1 MIVMTMITGI
11 AEAPSVVTMTGATH
25 AGRVGA
31 SLLTRVGLP
40 ELVTD
45 SAEAYIRQ
53 AVSLAQDLPTLAN
66 LRATLRARVAS
77 SPLVS
82 APTVAREIEGAY
94 RSMWRRFCERTST

>member
-1 MIVMTMITGI
+1 MGV
-11 AEAPSVVTMTGATH
+11 PVVTLTGPTH

-40 ELVTD
+40 ALVTD
-45 SAEAYIRQ
+45 TPDAYVRQ
-53 AVSLAQDLPTLAN
+53 ALSLARDLPALAD

-82 APTVAREIEGAY
+82 APTVAREIEAAY
-94 RSMWRRFCERTST
+94 RAMWRLFCELPSP